1 MMRLIGAIIAA
12 VVLVFIF
19 KQLIPT
25 ELGCFGYR
33 SKPLTINDVPAIF
46 VVVLLILKRDPSV
59 YRENEAKKTVSTHRN
74 GFLFVLR
81 NATLRS
87 RY

>member
-1 MMRLIGAIIAA
+1 MIGLVGAIIAA
-12 VVLVFIF
+12 VVFVFIL

-33 SKPLTINDVPAIF
+33 SEPLTINDLPAIF

-59 YRENEAKKTVSTHRN
+59 YRVK
-74 GFLFVLR
+74 
-81 NATLRS
+81 
-87 RY
+87 